1 MKLSVND
8 LNVFVNTPKDIAKL
22 CEDLSRLG
30 LEVESCIPCIA
41 PKNVVVG
48 KVLEKAPHKN
58 AEKLSVCQ
66 VGVGKVLEKA
76 PHKNAEKLSV
86 CQVGVG
92 KEVLQ
97 IVCGAKNVAPNQFV
111 PVALNGALIGSTTI
125 AKTELRGVES
135 CGMICSSAELGFP
148 KINDG
153 ILELDESVGELVLGK
168 ELNEY
173 ASFNTHV
180 LEISLT
186 PNRGDCLS
194 VLGIAREISAF
205 YHTPLKPIKALNFT
219 PKSDLITLSAGENIE
234 SHLAYYLIYNHSLK
248 TPLNIKLSLA
258 HNNALSENDL
268 KNFIEFSTHFSGV
281 IMNAY
286 SLNKTPMDLSV
297 KNDENNLE
305 SVYIN
310 HQKRSTIAIKHQD
323 QKDLSEYLLL
333 EASYT
338 DPISLSLKLHALKDK
353 TLQKDNALIYRSAR
367 GSNPNLSDGLNFL
380 SAHLKAAI
388 LESKQIKHSLKDRT
402 LTFQL
407 EDITE
412 ILGLAVEKEKIQGIL
427 KNLGFKVSVKEPN
440 SNPQILEVI
449 APNFRHDIKT
459 IQDIAEEILRFV
471 GIDNLISKPLDCVS
485 SKNSNPH
492 YDTHRFFENL
502 KHKALACGFKEVIHY
517 VFYSKE
523 KQQKL
528 GFEVL
533 EDPLELQNP
542 ITTDLNTLRTSLV
555 CGLLD
560 ASLRNKNLGFKSI
573 ALYEKGSVYNSKRE
587 EIQKLGFL
595 VSGLQKKESYPDAKG
610 KAWDFYSFAECVSK
624 VIGDFSLERLTAQT
638 PINHPYQSAKIIQ
651 NHEIIGVIA
660 KIHPKV
666 IQELDLFESY
676 YAEIDAFKLKRPA
689 MLLKPFSIYPSSVRD
704 LTLIIDENTA
714 FSEIKKALKD
724 AQIPNL
730 SEILPLDIFK
740 ESHNTIALSV
750 RCVIHSLEKTL
761 NDEEVNS
768 AVQKALEILEKE
780 FNARLKG

>member
-22 CEDLSRLG
+22 CENLSRLG

-66 VGVGKVLEKA
+66 VD
-76 PHKNAEKLSV
+76 
-86 CQVGVG
+86 VG

-135 CGMICSSAELGFP
+135 CGMICSSTELGFP

-173 ASFNTHV
+173 APFNTHV

-194 VLGIAREISAF
+194 VLGVAREVSAF

-234 SHLAYYLIYNHSLK
+234 SHLAYYLVCNHSLK
-248 TPLNIKLSLA
+248 TPLNVKLSLA

-268 KNFIEFSTHFSGV
+268 KNFIEFSAHFSGV
-281 IMNAY
+281 VMNAY
-286 SLNKTPMDLSV
+286 SLNATPIDLSV

-323 QKDLSEYLLL
+323 QKDLSEHLLL

-338 DPISLSLKLHALKDK
+338 NPISLSLKLHALKDK
-353 TLQKDNALIYRSAR
+353 TLQKDNALIYRSSR

-380 SAHLKAAI
+380 SAHLKATI
-388 LESKQIKHSLKDRT
+388 LESKQTQHSLKDRAIK
-402 LTFQL
+402 FQL

-412 ILGLAVEKEKIQGIL
+412 ILGLAVEKEKIRDIL
-427 KNLGFKVSVKEPN
+427 KNLGFKISAKEPN
-440 SNPQILEVI
+440 SKPQILEVVV
-449 APNFRHDIKT
+449 PNFRHDIKT

-471 GIDNLISKPLDCVS
+471 GIDNLVSKPLHCVS

-517 VFYSKE
+517 MFYSKE

-587 EIQKLGFL
+587 ENQKLGFL

-624 VIGDFSLERLTAQT
+624 VIGDFSLEKLNAQT

-651 NHEIIGVIA
+651 NNEIIGVIA

-666 IQELDLFESY
+666 IQEWDLFESY
-676 YAEIDAFKLKRPA
+676 YAEIDASKLKRPA

-714 FSEIKKALKD
+714 FSKIKKALKD

-740 ESHNTIALSV
+740 ESDNTIALSV

-768 AVQKALEILEKE
+768 AVQKVLEILEKE

>member
-8 LNVFVNTPKDIAKL
+8 LNVFVNTPKDIVKL

-66 VGVGKVLEKA
+66 VD
-76 PHKNAEKLSV
+76 
-86 CQVGVG
+86 VG

-125 AKTELRGVES
+125 AKTDLRGVES

-153 ILELDESVGELVLGK
+153 ILKLDESVGELVLGK

-173 ASFNTHV
+173 APFNTHV

-219 PKSDLITLSAGENIE
+219 PKSSLITLSVGENIE
-234 SHLAYYLIYNHSLK
+234 SHLAYYLICNHSLK

-268 KNFIEFSTHFSGV
+268 NNFIEFSTHFSGV

-310 HQKRSTIAIKHQD
+310 RQKRSTIAIKHQD
-323 QKDLSEYLLL
+323 QKDLSEHLLL

-338 DPISLSLKLHALKDK
+338 NPISLSLKLHALKDK
-353 TLQKDNALIYRSAR
+353 TLQKDNALIYRSTR

-380 SAHLKAAI
+380 SAHLKATI
-388 LESKQIKHSLKDRT
+388 LESKQTKHSLKDHT
-402 LTFQL
+402 LQFQL

-427 KNLGFKVSVKEPN
+427 KNLGFKVSIKEPN
-440 SNPQILEVI
+440 SKPQVLEVV

-471 GIDNLISKPLDCVS
+471 GIGNLVSKPLNCVS

-533 EDPLELQNP
+533 EDSLELQNP

-595 VSGLQKKESYPDAKG
+595 ASGLQKKESYPDAKG

-624 VIGDFSLERLTAQT
+624 VIGDFSLEKLTTQT

-676 YAEIDAFKLKRPA
+676 YAEIDASKLKRPT

-714 FSEIKKALKD
+714 FSRIKKALKD

-740 ESHNTIALSV
+740 ESNNSIALSL

>member
-22 CEDLSRLG
+22 CENLSRLG
-30 LEVESCIPCIA
+30 LEVESCIPYIA

-66 VGVGKVLEKA
+66 VD
-76 PHKNAEKLSV
+76 
-86 CQVGVG
+86 VG

-97 IVCGAKNVAPNQFV
+97 IVCGAKNVAKNQFA
-111 PVALNGALIGSTTI
+111 PVALKGAIIGSTTI

-135 CGMICSSAELGFP
+135 HGMICSSIELGFP

-168 ELNEY
+168 ELHGY
-173 ASFNTHV
+173 APFNTHV

-219 PKSDLITLSAGENIE
+219 PKSDLITLSVGENIE

-258 HNNALSENDL
+258 HNNALSENNL
-268 KNFIEFSTHFSGV
+268 NNFIEFSTHFSGV
-281 IMNAY
+281 ILNAY
-286 SLNKTPMDLSV
+286 GLNKTPVDLSV

-323 QKDLSEYLLL
+323 QKDLSECLLL

-338 DPISLSLKLHALKDK
+338 DPVSLSLKLHALKDK
-353 TLQKDNALIYRSAR
+353 TLQKDNALVYRSAR

-380 SAHLKAAI
+380 SAHLKATI
-388 LESKQIKHSLKDRT
+388 LESKQTEYSLKDCT

-412 ILGLAVEKEKIQGIL
+412 ILGLAVEEEKIQGIL
-427 KNLGFKVSVKEPN
+427 KNLGFKVSAKEPN
-440 SNPQILEVI
+440 SKPQILEVI
-449 APNFRHDIKT
+449 VPNFRHDIKT

-471 GIDNLISKPLDCVS
+471 GIDNLISKPLNCVS

-517 VFYSKE
+517 MFYSKE

-542 ITTDLNTLRTSLV
+542 ITTELNTLRTSLV

-573 ALYEKGSVYNSKRE
+573 ALYEKGSVYNAKRE
-587 EIQKLGFL
+587 ENQKLGFL
-595 VSGLQKKESYPDAKG
+595 ASGLQKKESYPDAKG

-624 VIGDFSLERLTAQT
+624 VIGDFSLEKLTTQT

-651 NHEIIGVIA
+651 NNEIIGVIA

-676 YAEIDAFKLKRPA
+676 YAEIDASKLKRPA

-714 FSEIKKALKD
+714 FSRIKKALKD

-740 ESHNTIALSV
+740 ESDNTIALSV

>member
-30 LEVESCIPCIA
+30 LEVESCIPCVA
-41 PKNVVVG
+41 PKNVV
-48 KVLEKAPHKN
+48 
-58 AEKLSVCQ
+58 
-66 VGVGKVLEKA
+66 VGKVLEKA

-125 AKTELRGVES
+125 AKTDLRGVES
-135 CGMICSSAELGFP
+135 CGMICSSSELGFP

-168 ELNEY
+168 GLNEY
-173 ASFNTHV
+173 APFNTHV

-219 PKSDLITLSAGENIE
+219 PKSDLITLCAGENIE
-234 SHLAYYLIYNHSLK
+234 SHLAYYLICNHSLK
-248 TPLNIKLSLA
+248 TPLSVKLSLA

-268 KNFIEFSTHFSGV
+268 NNFIEFSAHFSGV
-281 IMNAY
+281 VMNAY
-286 SLNKTPMDLSV
+286 SLDATPIDLSV

-380 SAHLKAAI
+380 STHLKASI
-388 LESKQIKHSLKDRT
+388 LESKQTKHSLKDRT
-402 LTFQL
+402 LKFKL

-412 ILGLAVEKEKIQGIL
+412 ILGLAVEEETIQGIL
-427 KNLGFKVSVKEPN
+427 KNLGFKVSIKVSN
-440 SNPQILEVI
+440 SKPQILEVVV
-449 APNFRHDIKT
+449 PNFRHDIKT

-471 GIDNLISKPLDCVS
+471 GIDHLISKPLDSVS
-485 SKNSNPH
+485 NKKSNPH

-533 EDPLELQNP
+533 EDSLELQNP
-542 ITTDLNTLRTSLV
+542 ITTELNTLRTSLV

-595 VSGLQKKESYPDAKG
+595 ASGLQKKESYPDAKG

-624 VIGDFSLERLTAQT
+624 VIGDFSLEKLTTQT

-651 NHEIIGVIA
+651 NHKIIGVIA

-666 IQELDLFESY
+666 IRELDLFESY

-689 MLLKPFSIYPSSVRD
+689 MLLKPFSVYPSSVRD

-714 FSEIKKALKD
+714 FNKIKKALKD

-740 ESHNTIALSV
+740 ESNNTIALSV

>member
-8 LNVFVNTPKDIAKL
+8 LNVFVDTPKDIAKL

-30 LEVESCIPCIA
+30 LEVESSIPCIA
-41 PKNVVVG
+41 PKNVV
-48 KVLEKAPHKN
+48 
-58 AEKLSVCQ
+58 
-66 VGVGKVLEKA
+66 VGKVLEKA

-125 AKTELRGVES
+125 AKTDLRGVES
-135 CGMICSSAELGFP
+135 YGMICSSNELGFP

-168 ELNEY
+168 GLNEY
-173 ASFNTHV
+173 TPFNTHV

-234 SHLAYYLIYNHSLK
+234 SHLTYYLVCNHSLK
-248 TPLNIKLSLA
+248 TPLNVKLSLA

-268 KNFIEFSTHFSGV
+268 NNFLEFSAHFSGV

-286 SLNKTPMDLSV
+286 SLNITPIDLSV

-333 EASYT
+333 EASYI
-338 DPISLSLKLHALKDK
+338 DPINLSLKLHALKDK

-380 SAHLKAAI
+380 SAHLKATI
-388 LESKQIKHSLKDRT
+388 LESKQTKHALKDRT
-402 LTFQL
+402 LKFKL

-412 ILGLAVEKEKIQGIL
+412 ILGLAIEEETIQGIL
-427 KNLGFKVSVKEPN
+427 KNLGFKVSIKESN
-440 SNPQILEVI
+440 SKPQILEVV

-471 GIDNLISKPLDCVS
+471 GIDHLISKPLDSVS
-485 SKNSNPH
+485 NKKSNPH

-542 ITTDLNTLRTSLV
+542 ITTELNTLRTSLV

-595 VSGLQKKESYPDAKG
+595 ASGLQKKESYPDAKG

-624 VIGDFSLERLTAQT
+624 VIGDFSLEKLTTQT

-651 NHEIIGVIA
+651 NHKIIGVIA

-666 IQELDLFESY
+666 IRELDLFESY
-676 YAEIDAFKLKRPA
+676 YAEIDASKLKRPA

-714 FSEIKKALKD
+714 FSKIKKALKD

-730 SEILPLDIFK
+730 SGILPLDIFK
-740 ESHNTIALSV
+740 ESDNTIALSV

-768 AVQKALEILEKE
+768 AVQKVLEILEKE

>member
-8 LNVFVNTPKDIAKL
+8 LSVFVDVPKDIAKL

-30 LEVESCIPCIA
+30 LEVESCIPCVA

-58 AEKLSVCQ
+58 AEKLI
-66 VGVGKVLEKA
+66 
-76 PHKNAEKLSV
+76 V

-135 CGMICSSAELGFP
+135 CGMICSSNELGFP

-168 ELNEY
+168 GLNEY
-173 ASFNTHV
+173 APFNTHV

-219 PKSDLITLSAGENIE
+219 PKSDLITLHVGENIE
-234 SHLAYYLIYNHSLK
+234 SHLAYYLVCNHSLK
-248 TPLNIKLSLA
+248 TPLNVKLSLA

-268 KNFIEFSTHFSGV
+268 NNFIEFSAHFSGV
-281 IMNAY
+281 VMNAY
-286 SLNKTPMDLSV
+286 SLNATPIDLSV

-323 QKDLSEYLLL
+323 PKDLSEYLLL

-353 TLQKDNALIYRSAR
+353 TLQKDNALIYRSTR

-380 SAHLKAAI
+380 STHLKATI
-388 LESKQIKHSLKDRT
+388 LESKQTKHALKDRT
-402 LTFQL
+402 LEFKL

-412 ILGLAVEKEKIQGIL
+412 ILGLVIEEETIQGIL
-427 KNLGFKVSVKEPN
+427 KNLGFKVSIKVSN
-440 SNPQILEVI
+440 SKPQILEVVV
-449 APNFRHDIKT
+449 PNFRHDIKT
-459 IQDIAEEILRFV
+459 IQDIAEEILRFI
-471 GIDNLISKPLDCVS
+471 GIDHLISKPLNSVS
-485 SKNSNPH
+485 NKKSNPH

-528 GFEVL
+528 GFEAL

-542 ITTDLNTLRTSLV
+542 ITTELNTLRTSLV

-595 VSGLQKKESYPDAKG
+595 ASGLQKKESYPDAKG

-624 VIGDFSLERLTAQT
+624 VIGDFSLEKLTTQT

-676 YAEIDAFKLKRPA
+676 YAEIDASKLKRPA

-714 FSEIKKALKD
+714 FSRIKKALKD

-740 ESHNTIALSV
+740 ESDNTIALSV

>member
-1 MKLSVND
+1 MKLSIND

-30 LEVESCIPCIA
+30 LEVESCVSCIA

-66 VGVGKVLEKA
+66 VDI
-76 PHKNAEKLSV
+76 
-86 CQVGVG
+86 G
-92 KEVLQ
+92 KEVLP
-97 IVCGAKNVAPNQFV
+97 IVCGAKNVVPNQFV

-135 CGMICSSAELGFP
+135 HGMICSSIELGFP

-173 ASFNTHV
+173 TPFNTHV

-219 PKSDLITLSAGENIE
+219 PKSDLITLSVGENIE
-234 SHLAYYLIYNHSLK
+234 SHLAYYLVCNHSLK

-268 KNFIEFSTHFSGV
+268 NNFIEFSTHFSGV

-286 SLNKTPMDLSV
+286 NLNTTPMDLSV

-310 HQKRSTIAIKHQD
+310 HQKRSTIAIKHQV

-333 EASYT
+333 EASYI
-338 DPISLSLKLHALKDK
+338 DPISLSLKLHALKNK

-380 SAHLKAAI
+380 SAHLKATI
-388 LESKQIKHSLKDRT
+388 LESKQIEHSLKDYA

-412 ILGLAVEKEKIQGIL
+412 ILGLAVEAEKIQGIL
-427 KNLGFKVSVKEPN
+427 KSLGFKVSIKVSN
-440 SNPQILEVI
+440 SKPQILEVI

-471 GIDNLISKPLDCVS
+471 GIDNLASKPLHCVS

-542 ITTDLNTLRTSLV
+542 ITTELNTLRTSLV

-624 VIGDFSLERLTAQT
+624 VIGDFSLEKLTTKT

-651 NHEIIGVIA
+651 NHKIIGVIA

-676 YAEIDAFKLKRPA
+676 YAEIDASKLKRPA

-714 FSEIKKALKD
+714 FSNIKKALKD

-740 ESHNTIALSV
+740 ESNNSIALSL

>member
-1 MKLSVND
+1 MKLSIND

-48 KVLEKAPHKN
+48 KVLEKALHKN

-66 VGVGKVLEKA
+66 VD
-76 PHKNAEKLSV
+76 
-86 CQVGVG
+86 VG

-135 CGMICSSAELGFP
+135 HGMICSSTELGFP

-173 ASFNTHV
+173 APFNTHV

-219 PKSDLITLSAGENIE
+219 PKSDSIVLHADENIE
-234 SHLAYYLIYNHSLK
+234 SHLAYYLVCNHSLK
-248 TPLNIKLSLA
+248 TPLKVKLSLA

-268 KNFIEFSTHFSGV
+268 NNFIEFSMHFSGV

-286 SLNKTPMDLSV
+286 SLNITPIDLSV

-323 QKDLSEYLLL
+323 QKDLSGHLLL

-353 TLQKDNALIYRSAR
+353 TLQKDNALIYRSTR

-380 SAHLKAAI
+380 STHLKAAV
-388 LESKQIKHSLKDRT
+388 LESKQTEHSLKDRT

-412 ILGLAVEKEKIQGIL
+412 ILGLAVEAEKIQGIL

-440 SNPQILEVI
+440 SKPQILEVI
-449 APNFRHDIKT
+449 VPNFRHDIQT

-471 GIDNLISKPLDCVS
+471 GIDHLISKPLDSVS
-485 SKNSNPH
+485 NKNSNPH

-542 ITTDLNTLRTSLV
+542 ITTELNTLRTSLV

-595 VSGLQKKESYPDAKG
+595 ASGLQKKESYPDSKG

-624 VIGDFSLERLTAQT
+624 VIGDFSLEKLTAQP

-651 NHEIIGVIA
+651 NNEIIGVIA

-714 FSEIKKALKD
+714 FSRIKKALED

-740 ESHNTIALSV
+740 ESHNSIALSV

-761 NDEEVNS
+761 NDEEVNA

>member
-8 LNVFVNTPKDIAKL
+8 LNVFVNTPKNIAKL

-41 PKNVVVG
+41 PNNVVVG

-66 VGVGKVLEKA
+66 VD
-76 PHKNAEKLSV
+76 
-86 CQVGVG
+86 VG

-97 IVCGAKNVAPNQFV
+97 IVCGAKNVAKNQFA
-111 PVALNGALIGSTTI
+111 PVALKGAIIGSTTI

-135 CGMICSSAELGFP
+135 HGMICSSIELGFP

-173 ASFNTHV
+173 APFNTHV

-234 SHLAYYLIYNHSLK
+234 SHLAYYLVCNYSLK

-268 KNFIEFSTHFSGV
+268 NNFIEFSAHFSGV
-281 IMNAY
+281 ILNAY

-310 HQKRSTIAIKHQD
+310 HQKRSTIAIKHQV
-323 QKDLSEYLLL
+323 QKDLGECLLL
-333 EASYT
+333 EASYI

-380 SAHLKAAI
+380 SAHLKATI
-388 LESKQIKHSLKDRT
+388 LESKQTEHSLKDYA

-440 SNPQILEVI
+440 SKPPILEVI

-542 ITTDLNTLRTSLV
+542 ITTELNTLRTSLV

-610 KAWDFYSFAECVSK
+610 KAWDFYSFAECVSRI
-624 VIGDFSLERLTAQT
+624 IGDFSLEKLTTQT

-676 YAEIDAFKLKRPA
+676 YAEIDASKLKRPA

-714 FSEIKKALKD
+714 FSRIKKALKD

-740 ESHNTIALSV
+740 ESDNTIALSV

>member
-30 LEVESCIPCIA
+30 LEVESCVSCVA

-66 VGVGKVLEKA
+66 VDVGK
-76 PHKNAEKLSV
+76 
-86 CQVGVG
+86 G
-92 KEVLQ
+92 VLQ
-97 IVCGAKNVAPNQFV
+97 IVCGAKNVAPNQFA

-135 CGMICSSAELGFP
+135 CGMICSSSELGFP

-173 ASFNTHV
+173 APFNTHV

-194 VLGIAREISAF
+194 VLGVAREISAF
-205 YHTPLKPIKALNFT
+205 YNTPLKPIKALNFT
-219 PKSDLITLSAGENIE
+219 PKSDLITLSVGENIE
-234 SHLAYYLIYNHSLK
+234 SHLAYYLVCNHSLK
-248 TPLNIKLSLA
+248 TPLNVKLSLA

-268 KNFIEFSTHFSGV
+268 KNFIEFSAHFSGV
-281 IMNAY
+281 ILNAY
-286 SLNKTPMDLSV
+286 SLNIIPMDLSV

-323 QKDLSEYLLL
+323 QKDLSEHLLL
-333 EASYT
+333 EASYI

-380 SAHLKAAI
+380 SAHLKATI
-388 LESKQIKHSLKDRT
+388 LESKQTKHSLKDRT
-402 LTFQL
+402 LKLQL

-427 KNLGFKVSVKEPN
+427 KSLGFKVSVKEPN
-440 SNPQILEVI
+440 SKPQILEIV

-471 GIDNLISKPLDCVS
+471 GIDNLVSKPLNCVS

-624 VIGDFSLERLTAQT
+624 VIGDFSLEKLTIQT

-676 YAEIDAFKLKRPA
+676 YAEIDASKLKRPA

-714 FSEIKKALKD
+714 FSKIKKALKD

-740 ESHNTIALSV
+740 ESDNTIALSV

>member
-8 LNVFVNTPKDIAKL
+8 LSVFVNTPKDIAKL

-30 LEVESCIPCIA
+30 LEVESCIPCVA

-66 VGVGKVLEKA
+66 VD
-76 PHKNAEKLSV
+76 
-86 CQVGVG
+86 VG
-92 KEVLQ
+92 KEVLP

-135 CGMICSSAELGFP
+135 CGMICSSSELGFP

-173 ASFNTHV
+173 APFNTHV

-234 SHLAYYLIYNHSLK
+234 SHLAYYLVCNHSLK

-268 KNFIEFSTHFSGV
+268 NNFIEFSAHFSGV

-286 SLNKTPMDLSV
+286 SLNTTPMDLSV

-310 HQKRSTIAIKHQD
+310 HQKRSTIAIKHQV
-323 QKDLSEYLLL
+323 QKDLSECLLL

-380 SAHLKAAI
+380 SAHLKATI
-388 LESKQIKHSLKDRT
+388 LESKQTKRSLKDRA
-402 LTFQL
+402 LKFKL

-427 KNLGFKVSVKEPN
+427 KNLGFKVSTKEPN
-440 SNPQILEVI
+440 SKPQILEVI

-471 GIDNLISKPLDCVS
+471 GIDNLISKSLHCVS

-542 ITTDLNTLRTSLV
+542 ITTELNTLRTSLV

-595 VSGLQKKESYPDAKG
+595 ASGLQKKESYPDAKG

-624 VIGDFSLERLTAQT
+624 VIGDFSLEKLTTQT

-676 YAEIDAFKLKRPA
+676 YAEIDASKLKRPA

-714 FSEIKKALKD
+714 FSRIKKALKD

-740 ESHNTIALSV
+740 ESNNSIALSV

>member
-66 VGVGKVLEKA
+66 VD
-76 PHKNAEKLSV
+76 
-86 CQVGVG
+86 VG
-92 KEVLQ
+92 KEVLP
-97 IVCGAKNVAPNQFV
+97 IVCGAKNVAPNQFA
-111 PVALNGALIGSTTI
+111 PVALKGAIIGSTPI

-135 CGMICSSAELGFP
+135 HGMICSSIELGFP

-168 ELNEY
+168 ELHEY
-173 ASFNTHV
+173 APFNTHV

-219 PKSDLITLSAGENIE
+219 PKSDSIALHAGENIE
-234 SHLAYYLIYNHSLK
+234 SHLAYYLICNHSLK
-248 TPLNIKLSLA
+248 TSLNVKLSLA
-258 HNNALSENDL
+258 HNNALSENEL

-323 QKDLSEYLLL
+323 QKDLSECLLL

-338 DPISLSLKLHALKDK
+338 DPVSLSLKLHALKDK

-380 SAHLKAAI
+380 SAHLKATI
-388 LESKQIKHSLKDRT
+388 LESKQTKHSLKDRT
-402 LTFQL
+402 LKFQL

-412 ILGLAVEKEKIQGIL
+412 ILGLVIEAEKIQSIL

-440 SNPQILEVI
+440 SKPQILEIIV
-449 APNFRHDIKT
+449 PNFRHDIKT

-471 GIDNLISKPLDCVS
+471 GIDNLVSKPLNCVS

-492 YDTHRFFENL
+492 YETHRFFENL

-542 ITTDLNTLRTSLV
+542 ITTELNTLRTSLV

-573 ALYEKGSVYNSKRE
+573 ALYEKGSVYNAKRE

-595 VSGLQKKESYPDAKG
+595 VSDLQKKESYPHAKG

-624 VIGDFSLERLTAQT
+624 VIGDFSLEKLTTQT

-651 NHEIIGVIA
+651 NNEIIGVIA

-666 IQELDLFESY
+666 TQEWDLFESY
-676 YAEIDAFKLKRPA
+676 YAEIDASKLKRPA

-704 LTLIIDENTA
+704 LTLIVDENTA
-714 FSEIKKALKD
+714 FSKIKKALKD

-740 ESHNTIALSV
+740 ESHNSIALSV

-768 AVQKALEILEKE
+768 VVQKALEILEKE

>member
-8 LNVFVNTPKDIAKL
+8 LNVFVDVPKDIAKL

-30 LEVESCIPCIA
+30 LEVESCIPCVA

-66 VGVGKVLEKA
+66 VD
-76 PHKNAEKLSV
+76 
-86 CQVGVG
+86 VG

-135 CGMICSSAELGFP
+135 CGMICSSSELGFP

-153 ILELDESVGELVLGK
+153 ILELDESIGELILGK

-173 ASFNTHV
+173 APFNTHV

-205 YHTPLKPIKALNFT
+205 YHVPLKPIKALNFT
-219 PKSDLITLSAGENIE
+219 PKSDLITLSADKNIE
-234 SHLAYYLIYNHSLK
+234 SHLAYYLVCNHSLK
-248 TPLNIKLSLA
+248 TPLNVKLSLA

-268 KNFIEFSTHFSGV
+268 NNFIEFSMHFSGV

-286 SLNKTPMDLSV
+286 SLNITPIDLSV
-297 KNDENNLE
+297 KDDENNLE

-323 QKDLSEYLLL
+323 QKDLSGHLLL

-338 DPISLSLKLHALKDK
+338 DPISLSLKLHTLKDK

-367 GSNPNLSDGLNFL
+367 GSNPNLLDGLNFL

-388 LESKQIKHSLKDRT
+388 LESKQTQHSLKDRT
-402 LTFQL
+402 LKFQL

-412 ILGLAVEKEKIQGIL
+412 ILGLAVEAEKIQGIL

-440 SNPQILEVI
+440 SKPQILEVVV
-449 APNFRHDIKT
+449 PNFRHDIQT

-471 GIDNLISKPLDCVS
+471 GIDNLVSKTLNCISNK
-485 SKNSNPH
+485 KSNPH

-542 ITTDLNTLRTSLV
+542 ITTELNTLRMSLV

-595 VSGLQKKESYPDAKG
+595 ASGLQKKESYPEAKG

-624 VIGDFSLERLTAQT
+624 VIGDFSLEKLTAQT

-689 MLLKPFSIYPSSVRD
+689 MLLKPFSIYPSSIRD

-714 FSEIKKALKD
+714 FNRIKKALED

-730 SEILPLDIFK
+730 SEVLPLDIFK
-740 ESHNTIALSV
+740 ESHNSIALSV

-761 NDEEVNS
+761 NDEEVNA

>member
-8 LNVFVNTPKDIAKL
+8 LNVFVDTPKDIAKL

-66 VGVGKVLEKA
+66 VD
-76 PHKNAEKLSV
+76 
-86 CQVGVG
+86 VG

-135 CGMICSSAELGFP
+135 CGMICSSNELGFP

-173 ASFNTHV
+173 APFNTHV

-194 VLGIAREISAF
+194 VLGIAREIGAF

-219 PKSDLITLSAGENIE
+219 PKSDLITLCADENMQ
-234 SHLAYYLIYNHSLK
+234 SHLAYYLICNHSLK
-248 TPLNIKLSLA
+248 TPLNVKLSLA

-268 KNFIEFSTHFSGV
+268 NNFIEFSAHFSGV
-281 IMNAY
+281 VMNAY
-286 SLNKTPMDLSV
+286 SLDATPIDLSV

-323 QKDLSEYLLL
+323 PKDLSEYLLL
-333 EASYT
+333 EASYI
-338 DPISLSLKLHALKDK
+338 DPVSLSLKLHALKDK

-367 GSNPNLSDGLNFL
+367 GSNPNLLDGLNFL
-380 SAHLKAAI
+380 SAHLKAAV
-388 LESKQIKHSLKDRT
+388 LESKQTEHSLKDRT
-402 LTFQL
+402 LKFQL

-427 KNLGFKVSVKEPN
+427 KNLGFKVSIKVSN
-440 SNPQILEVI
+440 SKPQILEIIV
-449 APNFRHDIKT
+449 PNFRHDIKT

-471 GIDNLISKPLDCVS
+471 GIDNLISKPLHCVS

-542 ITTDLNTLRTSLV
+542 ITTELNTLRTSLV

-595 VSGLQKKESYPDAKG
+595 ASGLQKKESYPDAKG
-610 KAWDFYSFAECVSK
+610 KAWDFYSFVECVSK
-624 VIGDFSLERLTAQT
+624 VIGDFSLEKLTTQA

-666 IQELDLFESY
+666 IRELDLFESY
-676 YAEIDAFKLKRPA
+676 YAEIDASKLKRPT

-714 FSEIKKALKD
+714 FSRIKKALRD

-740 ESHNTIALSV
+740 ESNNSIALSV

>member
-8 LNVFVNTPKDIAKL
+8 LNVFVDTPKDIAKL

-30 LEVESCIPCIA
+30 LEVESSIPCVA
-41 PKNVVVG
+41 PKNVV
-48 KVLEKAPHKN
+48 
-58 AEKLSVCQ
+58 
-66 VGVGKVLEKA
+66 VGKVLEKA

-97 IVCGAKNVAPNQFV
+97 IVCGAKNVVPNQFV

-135 CGMICSSAELGFP
+135 CGMICSSGELGFP

-168 ELNEY
+168 GLNEY
-173 ASFNTHV
+173 APFNTHV

-219 PKSDLITLSAGENIE
+219 PKSDLITLCTGENIE
-234 SHLAYYLIYNHSLK
+234 SHLAYYLVCNHSLK
-248 TPLNIKLSLA
+248 TPLSVKLSLA

-268 KNFIEFSTHFSGV
+268 SNFIEFSAHFSGV
-281 IMNAY
+281 VMNAY
-286 SLNKTPMDLSV
+286 SLDATPIDLSV

-333 EASYT
+333 EASYI

-353 TLQKDNALIYRSAR
+353 TLQKDNALIYRSTR

-380 SAHLKAAI
+380 STHLKAAI
-388 LESKQIKHSLKDRT
+388 LESKQTKHALKDRT
-402 LTFQL
+402 LEFKL

-412 ILGLAVEKEKIQGIL
+412 ILGIAVEEETIQGIL
-427 KNLGFKVSVKEPN
+427 KNLGFKISAKVSN
-440 SNPQILEVI
+440 SKPQILEVI
-449 APNFRHDIKT
+449 VPNFRHDIKT

-471 GIDNLISKPLDCVS
+471 GIDHLISKPLDS
-485 SKNSNPH
+485 ISNKKSNPH

-542 ITTDLNTLRTSLV
+542 ITTELNTLRTSLV

-595 VSGLQKKESYPDAKG
+595 ASGLQKKESYPDAKG

-624 VIGDFSLERLTAQT
+624 VIGDFSLEKLTTQA

-714 FSEIKKALKD
+714 FSKIKKALKD

-740 ESHNTIALSV
+740 ESDNTIALSV

-768 AVQKALEILEKE
+768 AVQKVLEILEKE

>member
-8 LNVFVNTPKDIAKL
+8 LSVFVDVPKDIAKL
-22 CEDLSRLG
+22 CEDLSCLG
-30 LEVESCIPCIA
+30 LEVESCIPCAA
-41 PKNVVVG
+41 PKNVV
-48 KVLEKAPHKN
+48 
-58 AEKLSVCQ
+58 
-66 VGVGKVLEKA
+66 VGKVLEKA

-135 CGMICSSAELGFP
+135 CGMICSSSELGFP

-173 ASFNTHV
+173 APFNTHV

-219 PKSDLITLSAGENIE
+219 PTSDSIVLHADENIE
-234 SHLAYYLIYNHSLK
+234 SHLAYYLVCNHSLK
-248 TPLNIKLSLA
+248 TPLKVKLSLA

-268 KNFIEFSTHFSGV
+268 NNFIEFSMHFSGV

-286 SLNKTPMDLSV
+286 SLNITPIDLSV

-323 QKDLSEYLLL
+323 QKDLSGHLLL

-367 GSNPNLSDGLNFL
+367 GSNPNLLDGLNFL
-380 SAHLKAAI
+380 SAHLKAAV
-388 LESKQIKHSLKDRT
+388 LESKQTQHSLKDRT
-402 LTFQL
+402 LKFKL

-412 ILGLAVEKEKIQGIL
+412 ILGLVVEKEKIQGIL
-427 KNLGFKVSVKEPN
+427 KNLGFKVSIKVSN
-440 SNPQILEVI
+440 SKPQILEIVV
-449 APNFRHDIKT
+449 PNFRHDIKT

-471 GIDNLISKPLDCVS
+471 GIDHLISKPLDSVS
-485 SKNSNPH
+485 NKKSNPH

-542 ITTDLNTLRTSLV
+542 ITTELNTLRTSLV

-573 ALYEKGSVYNSKRE
+573 ALYEKGSVYNAERE
-587 EIQKLGFL
+587 EIQKLSFL
-595 VSGLQKKESYPDAKG
+595 ASGLQKKESYPDAKG

-624 VIGDFSLERLTAQT
+624 VIGDFSLEKLTAQT
-638 PINHPYQSAKIIQ
+638 PINHPYQNAKIIQ
-651 NHEIIGVIA
+651 NHKIIGVIA

-676 YAEIDAFKLKRPA
+676 YAEIDASKLKRPA

-714 FSEIKKALKD
+714 FSKIKKALKD

-740 ESHNTIALSV
+740 ESDNTIALSV

>member
-8 LNVFVNTPKDIAKL
+8 LSTFVDVPKDIAKL

-66 VGVGKVLEKA
+66 VD
-76 PHKNAEKLSV
+76 
-86 CQVGVG
+86 VG

-111 PVALNGALIGSTTI
+111 PVALNGVLIGSTTI

-135 CGMICSSAELGFP
+135 CGMICSSIELGFP

-173 ASFNTHV
+173 APFNTHV

-234 SHLAYYLIYNHSLK
+234 SHLAYYLVCNHSLK
-248 TPLNIKLSLA
+248 TSLNVKLSLA

-268 KNFIEFSTHFSGV
+268 NNFIEFSVHFSGV

-286 SLNKTPMDLSV
+286 SLNIIPMDLSV

-310 HQKRSTIAIKHQD
+310 HQKRSTIAIKHQV
-323 QKDLSEYLLL
+323 QKDLSECLLL
-333 EASYT
+333 EASYI

-380 SAHLKAAI
+380 SAHLKATI
-388 LESKQIKHSLKDRT
+388 LESKQTEHSLKDRT

-412 ILGLAVEKEKIQGIL
+412 ILGLAVEKEKIQSIL

-440 SNPQILEVI
+440 SKPPILEII

-459 IQDIAEEILRFV
+459 IQDIAEEILCFV
-471 GIDNLISKPLDCVS
+471 GIDNLVSKPLHCVS

-542 ITTDLNTLRTSLV
+542 ITTELNTLRTSLV

-573 ALYEKGSVYNSKRE
+573 ALYEKGSVYNAKRE
-587 EIQKLGFL
+587 EVQKLGFL

-624 VIGDFSLERLTAQT
+624 VIGDFSLEKLTTQT

-651 NHEIIGVIA
+651 NHEVIGVIA

-676 YAEIDAFKLKRPA
+676 YAEIDASKLKRPA

-714 FSEIKKALKD
+714 FSKIKKALKD

-740 ESHNTIALSV
+740 ESDNTIALSV

-768 AVQKALEILEKE
+768 AVQKSLEILEKE

>member
-8 LNVFVNTPKDIAKL
+8 LNVFVDTPKDIAKL

-30 LEVESCIPCIA
+30 LEVESSIPCVA
-41 PKNVVVG
+41 PKNVV
-48 KVLEKAPHKN
+48 
-58 AEKLSVCQ
+58 
-66 VGVGKVLEKA
+66 VGKVLEKA

-111 PVALNGALIGSTTI
+111 PVALNGALIGPTTI
-125 AKTELRGVES
+125 AKTDLRGVES
-135 CGMICSSAELGFP
+135 CGMICSSNELGFP

-168 ELNEY
+168 GLNEY
-173 ASFNTHV
+173 APFNTHV

-205 YHTPLKPIKALNFT
+205 YHTPLKPIKSLNFT
-219 PKSDLITLSAGENIE
+219 PKSDLITLCAGENIE
-234 SHLAYYLIYNHSLK
+234 SHLAYYLVCNHSLK
-248 TPLNIKLSLA
+248 TPLNVKLSLA

-268 KNFIEFSTHFSGV
+268 NNFIEFSAHFSGV
-281 IMNAY
+281 VMNAY
-286 SLNKTPMDLSV
+286 SLNATPIDLSV

-388 LESKQIKHSLKDRT
+388 LESKQTKHSLKDRT
-402 LTFQL
+402 LKFKL

-412 ILGLAVEKEKIQGIL
+412 ILGLAIEEETIQGIL
-427 KNLGFKVSVKEPN
+427 KNLGFKVSAKVSN
-440 SNPQILEVI
+440 SKPQILEVVV
-449 APNFRHDIKT
+449 PNFRHDIKT

-471 GIDNLISKPLDCVS
+471 GIDHLISKPLDSVS
-485 SKNSNPH
+485 NKKSNPH

-542 ITTDLNTLRTSLV
+542 ITTELNTLRTSLV

-595 VSGLQKKESYPDAKG
+595 ASGLQKKESYPDAKG

-624 VIGDFSLERLTAQT
+624 VIGDFSLEKLTTQT

-651 NHEIIGVIA
+651 NHKIIGVIA

-714 FSEIKKALKD
+714 FSRIKKALKD

-740 ESHNTIALSV
+740 ESDNTIALSV

-768 AVQKALEILEKE
+768 AVQKTLEILEKE

>member
-30 LEVESCIPCIA
+30 LEVESCIPCVA

-66 VGVGKVLEKA
+66 VDVGK
-76 PHKNAEKLSV
+76 
-86 CQVGVG
+86 G
-92 KEVLQ
+92 VLQ
-97 IVCGAKNVAPNQFV
+97 IVCGAKNVVPNQFV

-135 CGMICSSAELGFP
+135 HGMICSSIELGFP

-168 ELNEY
+168 ELHEY
-173 ASFNTHV
+173 APFNTHV

-219 PKSDLITLSAGENIE
+219 PRSDSIALHVGENIE
-234 SHLAYYLIYNHSLK
+234 SHLAYYLICNHSLK

-268 KNFIEFSTHFSGV
+268 NNFIEFSTHFSGV
-281 IMNAY
+281 ILNAY

-323 QKDLSEYLLL
+323 QKDLSECLLL
-333 EASYT
+333 EASYI

-353 TLQKDNALIYRSAR
+353 TLQKDNTLIYRSAR

-380 SAHLKAAI
+380 SAQLKATI
-388 LESKQIKHSLKDRT
+388 LESKQTKHSLKDRT
-402 LTFQL
+402 LKFQL

-412 ILGLAVEKEKIQGIL
+412 ILGLVIEAEKIQGIL
-427 KNLGFKVSVKEPN
+427 KNLGFKVSAKEPN
-440 SNPQILEVI
+440 SKPQILEVI
-449 APNFRHDIKT
+449 VPNFRHDIKT

-471 GIDNLISKPLDCVS
+471 GIDNLISKPLDSVS

-542 ITTDLNTLRTSLV
+542 ITTELNTLRTSLV

-624 VIGDFSLERLTAQT
+624 VIGDFSLEKLTAQT

-651 NHEIIGVIA
+651 NNEIIGVIA

-676 YAEIDAFKLKRPA
+676 YAEIDASKLKRPA

-714 FSEIKKALKD
+714 FSKIKKALKD

-740 ESHNTIALSV
+740 ESDNTIALSV

-768 AVQKALEILEKE
+768 VVQKALEILEKE

>member
-8 LNVFVNTPKDIAKL
+8 LSVFVDTPKDIAKL

-30 LEVESCIPCIA
+30 LEVESSIPCVA
-41 PKNVVVG
+41 PKNVV
-48 KVLEKAPHKN
+48 
-58 AEKLSVCQ
+58 
-66 VGVGKVLEKA
+66 VGKVLEKA

-125 AKTELRGVES
+125 AKTDLRGVES
-135 CGMICSSAELGFP
+135 CGMICSSSELGFP

-168 ELNEY
+168 GLNEY
-173 ASFNTHV
+173 APFNTHV

-205 YHTPLKPIKALNFT
+205 YHTPLKPIKTLNFT
-219 PKSDLITLSAGENIE
+219 PKSDLITLHVDENIE
-234 SHLAYYLIYNHSLK
+234 SHLAYYLICNHSLK

-268 KNFIEFSTHFSGV
+268 NNFIEFSAHFSGV
-281 IMNAY
+281 VMNAY
-286 SLNKTPMDLSV
+286 SLDATPIDLSV

-323 QKDLSEYLLL
+323 QKDLSECLLL
-333 EASYT
+333 EASYI

-353 TLQKDNALIYRSAR
+353 TLQKDNALIYRSTR

-380 SAHLKAAI
+380 SAHLKASI
-388 LESKQIKHSLKDRT
+388 LESKQTKHALKDRT
-402 LTFQL
+402 LKFKL

-412 ILGLAVEKEKIQGIL
+412 ILGLAIEEETIQGIL
-427 KNLGFKVSVKEPN
+427 KNLGFKVSAKVSN
-440 SNPQILEVI
+440 SKPQILEVV

-471 GIDNLISKPLDCVS
+471 GIDHLISKPLDSVS
-485 SKNSNPH
+485 NKKSNPH

-542 ITTDLNTLRTSLV
+542 ITTELNTLRTSLV

-595 VSGLQKKESYPDAKG
+595 ASGLQKKESYPDAKG

-624 VIGDFSLERLTAQT
+624 VIGDFSLEKLTTQT

-651 NHEIIGVIA
+651 NHKIIGVIA

-714 FSEIKKALKD
+714 FSKIKKALKD

-740 ESHNTIALSV
+740 ENDNTIALSV

>member
-8 LNVFVNTPKDIAKL
+8 LNVFVDTPKDIAKL
-22 CEDLSRLG
+22 CEDLSCLG
-30 LEVESCIPCIA
+30 LEVESCIPCVA

-66 VGVGKVLEKA
+66 VD
-76 PHKNAEKLSV
+76 
-86 CQVGVG
+86 VG

-111 PVALNGALIGSTTI
+111 PVALNGVLIGSTTI

-135 CGMICSSAELGFP
+135 CGMICSSSELGFP

-173 ASFNTHV
+173 APFNTHV

-194 VLGIAREISAF
+194 VLGVAREISAF

-219 PKSDLITLSAGENIE
+219 PKSDLITLSADKNIE
-234 SHLAYYLIYNHSLK
+234 SHLAYYLICNHSLK

-258 HNNALSENDL
+258 HNNALSENNL
-268 KNFIEFSTHFSGV
+268 NNFIEFSAHFSGV
-281 IMNAY
+281 ILNAY

-323 QKDLSEYLLL
+323 QKDLSECLLL

-380 SAHLKAAI
+380 STHLKATI
-388 LESKQIKHSLKDRT
+388 LESKQTEHSLKDRA
-402 LTFQL
+402 LKFQL

-427 KNLGFKVSVKEPN
+427 KNLGFKVSIKVSN

-471 GIDNLISKPLDCVS
+471 GIDNLVSKPLNSVS

-492 YDTHRFFENL
+492 YETHRFFENL

-542 ITTDLNTLRTSLV
+542 ITTELNTLRTSLV

-573 ALYEKGSVYNSKRE
+573 ALYEKGSVYNSKRK

-595 VSGLQKKESYPDAKG
+595 ASGLQKKESYPDAKG

-624 VIGDFSLERLTAQT
+624 VIGDFSLEKLTTQT

-651 NHEIIGVIA
+651 NNEIIGVIA

-714 FSEIKKALKD
+714 FSRIKKALKD

-740 ESHNTIALSV
+740 ESNNSIALSV

-768 AVQKALEILEKE
+768 AVQKVLEILEKE

>member
-8 LNVFVNTPKDIAKL
+8 LNVFVNTPKDVAKL
-22 CEDLSRLG
+22 CENLSRLG
-30 LEVESCIPCIA
+30 LEVESCISCVA

-66 VGVGKVLEKA
+66 VD
-76 PHKNAEKLSV
+76 
-86 CQVGVG
+86 VG

-135 CGMICSSAELGFP
+135 CGMICSSSELGFP

-173 ASFNTHV
+173 APFNTHV

-194 VLGIAREISAF
+194 VLGVAREISAF

-219 PKSDLITLSAGENIE
+219 PKSDLITLSVGENIE
-234 SHLAYYLIYNHSLK
+234 SHLAYYLICNHSLK

-286 SLNKTPMDLSV
+286 SLNTTPMDLSV

-310 HQKRSTIAIKHQD
+310 HQKRSTIAIKHQV
-323 QKDLSEYLLL
+323 QKDLSEFLLL
-333 EASYT
+333 EASYI

-380 SAHLKAAI
+380 SAHLKATI
-388 LESKQIKHSLKDRT
+388 LESKQTQHSLKDYA
-402 LTFQL
+402 LKFQL

-412 ILGLAVEKEKIQGIL
+412 ILGLAVEKEKIQSIL
-427 KNLGFKVSVKEPN
+427 KSLGFKVSVKEPN
-440 SNPQILEVI
+440 SKHQILEVV

-471 GIDNLISKPLDCVS
+471 GIDNLISKPLHCVS

-573 ALYEKGSVYNSKRE
+573 ALYEKGSVYNAKRE

-624 VIGDFSLERLTAQT
+624 VIGDFSLEKLTAQT

-660 KIHPKV
+660 KIHPKI

-676 YAEIDAFKLKRPA
+676 YAEIDASKLKRPA

-714 FSEIKKALKD
+714 FSKIKKALKD

-740 ESHNTIALSV
+740 ESDNAIALSV

>member
-22 CEDLSRLG
+22 CENLSCLG
-30 LEVESCIPCIA
+30 LEVESCIPYIA

-48 KVLEKAPHKN
+48 KILEKAPHKN

-66 VGVGKVLEKA
+66 VD
-76 PHKNAEKLSV
+76 
-86 CQVGVG
+86 VG
-92 KEVLQ
+92 KEVLP
-97 IVCGAKNVAPNQFV
+97 IVCGAKNVASNQFV
-111 PVALNGALIGSTTI
+111 PVALNGVLIGSTTI

-135 CGMICSSAELGFP
+135 CGMICSSIELGFP

-173 ASFNTHV
+173 APFNTHV

-194 VLGIAREISAF
+194 VLGIAREVSAF

-219 PKSDLITLSAGENIE
+219 PKSDLITLSADKNIE
-234 SHLAYYLIYNHSLK
+234 SHLAYYLVCNHSLK
-248 TPLNIKLSLA
+248 TPLKVKLSLA

-268 KNFIEFSTHFSGV
+268 NNFIEFSAHFSGV

-286 SLNKTPMDLSV
+286 SLNATPMDLSV

-338 DPISLSLKLHALKDK
+338 NPISLSLKLHALKDK

-380 SAHLKAAI
+380 STHLKATI
-388 LESKQIKHSLKDRT
+388 LESKQTEHSLKDRA
-402 LTFQL
+402 LKFQL

-412 ILGLAVEKEKIQGIL
+412 ILGLVIEAEKIQGIL

-440 SNPQILEVI
+440 SKPQILEVI
-449 APNFRHDIKT
+449 VPNFRHDIKT

-471 GIDNLISKPLDCVS
+471 GIDNLISKPLHCVS

-502 KHKALACGFKEVIHY
+502 KHKALACGFKEVVHY

-542 ITTDLNTLRTSLV
+542 ITTELNTLRTSLV

-587 EIQKLGFL
+587 EVQKLGFL
-595 VSGLQKKESYPDAKG
+595 ASGLQKKESYPDAKG

-624 VIGDFSLERLTAQT
+624 VIGDFSLEKLTTQT

-651 NHEIIGVIA
+651 NNEVIGVIA

-714 FSEIKKALKD
+714 FSKIKKALKD

-740 ESHNTIALSV
+740 ESDNTIALSV

-768 AVQKALEILEKE
+768 AVQKTLEILEKE

>member
-8 LNVFVNTPKDIAKL
+8 LNVFVNTPKNIAKL

-41 PKNVVVG
+41 PNNVVVG

-66 VGVGKVLEKA
+66 VD
-76 PHKNAEKLSV
+76 
-86 CQVGVG
+86 VG

-97 IVCGAKNVAPNQFV
+97 IVCGAKNVAKNQFA
-111 PVALNGALIGSTTI
+111 PVALKGAIIGSTPI

-135 CGMICSSAELGFP
+135 HGMICSSIELGFP

-173 ASFNTHV
+173 APFNTHV

-219 PKSDLITLSAGENIE
+219 PTSDLITLSVGENIE
-234 SHLAYYLIYNHSLK
+234 SHLAYYLICNHSLK

-268 KNFIEFSTHFSGV
+268 NNFIEFSAHFSGV
-281 IMNAY
+281 ILNAY

-323 QKDLSEYLLL
+323 QKDLSECLLL

-338 DPISLSLKLHALKDK
+338 DPVSLSLKLHALKDK

-380 SAHLKAAI
+380 STHLKATI
-388 LESKQIKHSLKDRT
+388 LESKQTKHSLKDHA
-402 LTFQL
+402 LKFQL

-412 ILGLAVEKEKIQGIL
+412 ILGLAVEEEKIQGIL
-427 KNLGFKVSVKEPN
+427 KSLGFKVSIKVSN
-440 SNPQILEVI
+440 SKPQVLEVI
-449 APNFRHDIKT
+449 VPNFRHDIKT

-471 GIDNLISKPLDCVS
+471 GIDNLVSKPLDCVS

-542 ITTDLNTLRTSLV
+542 ITTELNTLRTSLV

-595 VSGLQKKESYPDAKG
+595 ASGLQKKESYPNAKG

-624 VIGDFSLERLTAQT
+624 VIGDFSLEKLTTQT

-651 NHEIIGVIA
+651 NNEIIGVIA

-676 YAEIDAFKLKRPA
+676 YAEIDASKLKRPT

-714 FSEIKKALKD
+714 FSKIKKALKD

-740 ESHNTIALSV
+740 ESHNSIALSV

>member
-66 VGVGKVLEKA
+66 VD
-76 PHKNAEKLSV
+76 
-86 CQVGVG
+86 VG

-97 IVCGAKNVAPNQFV
+97 IVCGAKNVAPNQFA

-135 CGMICSSAELGFP
+135 HGMICSSAELGFP

-173 ASFNTHV
+173 APFNTHV

-194 VLGIAREISAF
+194 VLGIAREICAF

-219 PKSDLITLSAGENIE
+219 PTSDWITLSADKDIE
-234 SHLAYYLIYNHSLK
+234 SHLAYYLICNHSLK
-248 TPLNIKLSLA
+248 TPLNVKLSLA

-268 KNFIEFSTHFSGV
+268 NNFIEFSAHFSGV

-333 EASYT
+333 EASYI
-338 DPISLSLKLHALKDK
+338 DPVSLSLKLHALKDK

-380 SAHLKAAI
+380 SAHLKATI
-388 LESKQIKHSLKDRT
+388 LESKQTEHSLKDRT

-412 ILGLAVEKEKIQGIL
+412 ILGLVIEAEKIQGIL
-427 KNLGFKVSVKEPN
+427 KNLGFKVSIKVSN
-440 SNPQILEVI
+440 SNPQILEVV

-471 GIDNLISKPLDCVS
+471 GIDNLVSKPLHCVS

-573 ALYEKGSVYNSKRE
+573 ALYEKGSVYNAKRE

-624 VIGDFSLERLTAQT
+624 VIGDFSLEKLTTQT

-704 LTLIIDENTA
+704 LTLIIDEDTA
-714 FSEIKKALKD
+714 FSKIKKALKD

-740 ESHNTIALSV
+740 ESDNTIALSV

-768 AVQKALEILEKE
+768 AVQKVLEILEKE

>member
-1 MKLSVND
+1 MKLSIND

-66 VGVGKVLEKA
+66 VD
-76 PHKNAEKLSV
+76 
-86 CQVGVG
+86 VG
-92 KEVLQ
+92 KEVLP

-135 CGMICSSAELGFP
+135 HGMICSSSELGFP

-173 ASFNTHV
+173 APFNTHV

-234 SHLAYYLIYNHSLK
+234 SHLAYYLICNHSLK

-268 KNFIEFSTHFSGV
+268 NNFIEFSAHFSGV

-310 HQKRSTIAIKHQD
+310 HQKRSTIAIKHQV
-323 QKDLSEYLLL
+323 QKDLSECLLL
-333 EASYT
+333 EASYI

-380 SAHLKAAI
+380 SAHLKATI
-388 LESKQIKHSLKDRT
+388 LESKQTECSLKDRT

-412 ILGLAVEKEKIQGIL
+412 ILGLAVEKEKIQSIL
-427 KNLGFKVSVKEPN
+427 KNLGFKVSAKEPN
-440 SNPQILEVI
+440 SKPPILEIV
-449 APNFRHDIKT
+449 APNFRNDIKT

-471 GIDNLISKPLDCVS
+471 GIDNLVSKPLNCVS

-542 ITTDLNTLRTSLV
+542 ITTELNTLRTSLV

-624 VIGDFSLERLTAQT
+624 VIGDFSLEKLTTQT

-676 YAEIDAFKLKRPA
+676 YAEIDASKLKRPT

-714 FSEIKKALKD
+714 FSRIKKALKD

-740 ESHNTIALSV
+740 ESHNSIALSV

>member
-30 LEVESCIPCIA
+30 LEVESCVSCVA

-66 VGVGKVLEKA
+66 VD
-76 PHKNAEKLSV
+76 
-86 CQVGVG
+86 VG
-92 KEVLQ
+92 KEVLP

-111 PVALNGALIGSTTI
+111 PVALKGAIIGSTTI

-135 CGMICSSAELGFP
+135 HGMICSSSELGFP

-173 ASFNTHV
+173 APFNTHV

-219 PKSDLITLSAGENIE
+219 PKSDLITLSVGENIE
-234 SHLAYYLIYNHSLK
+234 SHLAYYLICNHSLK
-248 TPLNIKLSLA
+248 TPLNVKLSLA

-268 KNFIEFSTHFSGV
+268 NNFIEFSAHFSGV

-286 SLNKTPMDLSV
+286 SLNTTPMDLSV

-323 QKDLSEYLLL
+323 QKDLSECLLL

-380 SAHLKAAI
+380 SAHLKATI
-388 LESKQIKHSLKDRT
+388 LESKQTEHSLKDRA

-427 KNLGFKVSVKEPN
+427 KNLGFKVSAKEPN
-440 SNPQILEVI
+440 SKPQILEVI

-471 GIDNLISKPLDCVS
+471 GIDNLVSKPLNSVS

-595 VSGLQKKESYPDAKG
+595 ASGLQKKESYPDAKG

-624 VIGDFSLERLTAQT
+624 VIGDFSLEKLTTQT

-676 YAEIDAFKLKRPA
+676 YAEIDASKLKRHA

-714 FSEIKKALKD
+714 FSRIKKALKD

-740 ESHNTIALSV
+740 ESDNTIALSV

>member
-8 LNVFVNTPKDIAKL
+8 LNVFVNTPKDMVKL

-66 VGVGKVLEKA
+66 VDI
-76 PHKNAEKLSV
+76 
-86 CQVGVG
+86 G

-135 CGMICSSAELGFP
+135 CGMICSSSELGFP

-173 ASFNTHV
+173 APFNTHV

-310 HQKRSTIAIKHQD
+310 HQKRSTIAIKHQV
-323 QKDLSEYLLL
+323 QKDLSECLLL

-380 SAHLKAAI
+380 SAHLKATI
-388 LESKQIKHSLKDRT
+388 LESKQTEHSLKDRT

-427 KNLGFKVSVKEPN
+427 KNLGFKVSIKEPN
-440 SNPQILEVI
+440 SKPPILEVV

-459 IQDIAEEILRFV
+459 IQDIAEEILCFV
-471 GIDNLISKPLDCVS
+471 GIDNLISKPLHCVS

-502 KHKALACGFKEVIHY
+502 KHKALACGFKEVVHY

-542 ITTDLNTLRTSLV
+542 ITTELNTLRTSLV

-573 ALYEKGSVYNSKRE
+573 ALYEKGSVYNAKRE

-624 VIGDFSLERLTAQT
+624 VIGDFSLEKLTAQT

-651 NHEIIGVIA
+651 NNEIIGVIA

-714 FSEIKKALKD
+714 FSRIKKALKD

-740 ESHNTIALSV
+740 ESDNTIALSV
-750 RCVIHSLEKTL
+750 RCMIHSLEKTL

>member
-8 LNVFVNTPKDIAKL
+8 LNVFVDVPKDIAKL
-22 CEDLSRLG
+22 CENLSRLG
-30 LEVESCIPCIA
+30 LEVESCIPCAA

-66 VGVGKVLEKA
+66 VD
-76 PHKNAEKLSV
+76 
-86 CQVGVG
+86 VG

-125 AKTELRGVES
+125 VKTDLRGVES
-135 CGMICSSAELGFP
+135 CGMICSSGELGFP

-168 ELNEY
+168 GLNEY
-173 ASFNTHV
+173 APFNTHV

-205 YHTPLKPIKALNFT
+205 YHTPLKPIKTLNFT
-219 PKSDLITLSAGENIE
+219 PKSDLITLCAGENIE
-234 SHLAYYLIYNHSLK
+234 SHLAYYLICNHSLK

-268 KNFIEFSTHFSGV
+268 NNFIEFSTHFSGV

-286 SLNKTPMDLSV
+286 SLNTTPIDLSV

-380 SAHLKAAI
+380 STHLKAAI
-388 LESKQIKHSLKDRT
+388 LESKQTKHALKDRT
-402 LTFQL
+402 LEFKL

-412 ILGLAVEKEKIQGIL
+412 ILGLAIEEETIQGIL
-427 KNLGFKVSVKEPN
+427 KNLGFKVSTKVPSSK
-440 SNPQILEVI
+440 PQILEVV

-471 GIDNLISKPLDCVS
+471 GIDHLISKPLDSVS
-485 SKNSNPH
+485 NKKSNPH

-542 ITTDLNTLRTSLV
+542 ITTELNTLRTSLV

-595 VSGLQKKESYPDAKG
+595 ASGLQKKESYPDAKG

-624 VIGDFSLERLTAQT
+624 IIGDFSLEKLTTQA

-714 FSEIKKALKD
+714 FSRIKKALKD

-740 ESHNTIALSV
+740 ESHNSIALSV

>member
-8 LNVFVNTPKDIAKL
+8 LSTFVDAPKDVAKL
-22 CEDLSRLG
+22 CEDLSCLG
-30 LEVESCIPCIA
+30 LEVESCIPCVA
-41 PKNVVVG
+41 PKNVV
-48 KVLEKAPHKN
+48 
-58 AEKLSVCQ
+58 
-66 VGVGKVLEKA
+66 VGKVLEKA

-97 IVCGAKNVAPNQFV
+97 IVCGAKNVVPNQFV

-135 CGMICSSAELGFP
+135 CGMICSSSELGFP

-173 ASFNTHV
+173 APFNTHV

-219 PKSDLITLSAGENIE
+219 PKSDLIALSAGENIE
-234 SHLAYYLIYNHSLK
+234 SHLAYYLVCNHSLK
-248 TPLNIKLSLA
+248 TPLKVKLSLA

-268 KNFIEFSTHFSGV
+268 NNFLEFSAHFSGV

-286 SLNKTPMDLSV
+286 SLNITPIDLSV

-367 GSNPNLSDGLNFL
+367 GSNPNLLDGLNFL
-380 SAHLKAAI
+380 SAHLKATI
-388 LESKQIKHSLKDRT
+388 LESKQTKHSLKDRT
-402 LTFQL
+402 LKFKL

-412 ILGLAVEKEKIQGIL
+412 ILGLAVEAEKIQGIL
-427 KNLGFKVSVKEPN
+427 KNLGFKVSIKVSN
-440 SNPQILEVI
+440 SKPQILEVVV
-449 APNFRHDIKT
+449 PNFRHDIKT

-471 GIDNLISKPLDCVS
+471 GIDNLVSKPLHCVS

-533 EDPLELQNP
+533 EDSLELQNP
-542 ITTDLNTLRTSLV
+542 ITTELNTLRTSLV

-595 VSGLQKKESYPDAKG
+595 ASGLQKKESYPDAKG

-624 VIGDFSLERLTAQT
+624 VIGDFSLEKLTTQT

-676 YAEIDAFKLKRPA
+676 YAEIDASKLKRPA

-714 FSEIKKALKD
+714 FSRIKKALKD

-740 ESHNTIALSV
+740 ESHNSIALSV

>member
-8 LNVFVNTPKDIAKL
+8 LNVFVNTPKDTAKL

-30 LEVESCIPCIA
+30 LEVESCVSYVA

-66 VGVGKVLEKA
+66 VDI
-76 PHKNAEKLSV
+76 
-86 CQVGVG
+86 G

-135 CGMICSSAELGFP
+135 YGMICSSNELGFP

-168 ELNEY
+168 GLNEY
-173 ASFNTHV
+173 APFNTHV

-219 PKSDLITLSAGENIE
+219 PKSDLITLHVGENIE
-234 SHLAYYLIYNHSLK
+234 SHLAYYLVCNHSLK
-248 TPLNIKLSLA
+248 TPLNVKLSLA
-258 HNNALSENDL
+258 HNNALNENDL
-268 KNFIEFSTHFSGV
+268 SNFIEFSAHFSGV
-281 IMNAY
+281 VMNAY
-286 SLNKTPMDLSV
+286 SLNKTPIDLSV

-310 HQKRSTIAIKHQD
+310 HQKRSTIAIKHQV
-323 QKDLSEYLLL
+323 QKDLSECLLL
-333 EASYT
+333 EASYI

-388 LESKQIKHSLKDRT
+388 LESKQTKHSLKDRT
-402 LTFQL
+402 LKFKL

-412 ILGLAVEKEKIQGIL
+412 ILGLAIEEETIQGIL
-427 KNLGFKVSVKEPN
+427 KNLGFKVSAKVSN
-440 SNPQILEVI
+440 SKPQILEVV

-471 GIDNLISKPLDCVS
+471 GIDHLISKPLDSVS
-485 SKNSNPH
+485 NKKSNPH

-542 ITTDLNTLRTSLV
+542 ITTELNTLRTSLV

-595 VSGLQKKESYPDAKG
+595 ASGLQKKESYPDAKG

-624 VIGDFSLERLTAQT
+624 VIGDFSLEKLTTQT

-714 FSEIKKALKD
+714 FSKIKKALKD

-740 ESHNTIALSV
+740 ESDNAIALSV

>member
-1 MKLSVND
+1 MKLSIND
-8 LNVFVNTPKDIAKL
+8 LNVFVNTPKDIVKL

-30 LEVESCIPCIA
+30 LEVESCIPCVA

-66 VGVGKVLEKA
+66 VD
-76 PHKNAEKLSV
+76 
-86 CQVGVG
+86 VG
-92 KEVLQ
+92 KEVLP

-111 PVALNGALIGSTTI
+111 PVALNGVLIGSTTI

-135 CGMICSSAELGFP
+135 CGMICSSIELGFP

-173 ASFNTHV
+173 APFNTHV

-205 YHTPLKPIKALNFT
+205 YNTPLKPIKALNFT
-219 PKSDLITLSAGENIE
+219 PKSDLITLSVGENIE
-234 SHLAYYLIYNHSLK
+234 SHLAYYLICNHSLK

-258 HNNALSENDL
+258 HNNALSENNL
-268 KNFIEFSTHFSGV
+268 NNFLEFSTHFSGV
-281 IMNAY
+281 ILNAY

-323 QKDLSEYLLL
+323 QKDLSECLLL

-380 SAHLKAAI
+380 SAHLKATI
-388 LESKQIKHSLKDRT
+388 LESKQTKHSLKDRT

-412 ILGLAVEKEKIQGIL
+412 ILGLAVEKEKIQSIL
-427 KNLGFKVSVKEPN
+427 KNLGFKVSAKEPN
-440 SNPQILEVI
+440 SKPQILEVI

-471 GIDNLISKPLDCVS
+471 GIDNLISKPLDSVS
-485 SKNSNPH
+485 NKKSNPH

-542 ITTDLNTLRTSLV
+542 ITTELNTLRTSLV

-573 ALYEKGSVYNSKRE
+573 ALYEKGSVYNAKRE

-595 VSGLQKKESYPDAKG
+595 ASGLQKKESYPDAKG

-624 VIGDFSLERLTAQT
+624 VIGDFSLEKLTIQT

-651 NHEIIGVIA
+651 NNEIIGVIA

-714 FSEIKKALKD
+714 FSRIKKALKD

-740 ESHNTIALSV
+740 ESHNSIALSV

>member
-22 CEDLSRLG
+22 CEDLSCLG

-48 KVLEKAPHKN
+48 KILEKASHKN

-66 VGVGKVLEKA
+66 VD
-76 PHKNAEKLSV
+76 
-86 CQVGVG
+86 VG
-92 KEVLQ
+92 KEVLP

-173 ASFNTHV
+173 APFNTHV

-194 VLGIAREISAF
+194 VLGVAREVSAF

-234 SHLAYYLIYNHSLK
+234 SHLAYYLICNHSLK
-248 TPLNIKLSLA
+248 TPLKVKLSLA

-268 KNFIEFSTHFSGV
+268 NNFLEFSAHFSGV

-286 SLNKTPMDLSV
+286 SLNATPIDLSV

-338 DPISLSLKLHALKDK
+338 DPVSLSLKLHALKDK

-380 SAHLKAAI
+380 SAHLKATI
-388 LESKQIKHSLKDRT
+388 LESKQTEHSLKDCA
-402 LTFQL
+402 LKFQL

-412 ILGLAVEKEKIQGIL
+412 ILGLVVEKEKIQSIL

-440 SNPQILEVI
+440 SKPQILEVI

-471 GIDNLISKPLDCVS
+471 GIDNLVSKPLHCVS

-624 VIGDFSLERLTAQT
+624 VIGDFSLEKLTIQT

-676 YAEIDAFKLKRPA
+676 YAEIDASKLKRPA

-714 FSEIKKALKD
+714 FSKIKKALKD

-740 ESHNTIALSV
+740 ESDNTIALSL

>member
-8 LNVFVNTPKDIAKL
+8 LNVFVDTPKDIAKL

-30 LEVESCIPCIA
+30 LEVESSIPCVA
-41 PKNVVVG
+41 PKNVV
-48 KVLEKAPHKN
+48 
-58 AEKLSVCQ
+58 
-66 VGVGKVLEKA
+66 VGKVLEKA

-135 CGMICSSAELGFP
+135 CGMICSSNELGFP

-173 ASFNTHV
+173 APFNTHV

-194 VLGIAREISAF
+194 VLGIAREVSAF

-219 PKSDLITLSAGENIE
+219 PKSDLITLCAGENIE

-248 TPLNIKLSLA
+248 TPLNVKLSLA

-268 KNFIEFSTHFSGV
+268 NNFIEFSAHFSGV
-281 IMNAY
+281 VMNAY
-286 SLNKTPMDLSV
+286 SLNTTPIDLSV

-305 SVYIN
+305 SIYIN

-380 SAHLKAAI
+380 SAHLKATI
-388 LESKQIKHSLKDRT
+388 LESKQTKHALKDRT
-402 LTFQL
+402 LKFKL

-412 ILGLAVEKEKIQGIL
+412 ILGLAIEEETIQGIL
-427 KNLGFKVSVKEPN
+427 KNLGFKVSIKVSN
-440 SNPQILEVI
+440 SKPQILEVV

-471 GIDNLISKPLDCVS
+471 GIDHLISKPLDSVS
-485 SKNSNPH
+485 NKKSNPH

-542 ITTDLNTLRTSLV
+542 ITTELNTLRTSLV

-595 VSGLQKKESYPDAKG
+595 ASGLQKKESYPDAKG

-624 VIGDFSLERLTAQT
+624 VIGDFSLEKLTTKT

-666 IQELDLFESY
+666 IRELDLFESY
-676 YAEIDAFKLKRPA
+676 YAEIDASKLKRPA

-714 FSEIKKALKD
+714 FSKIKKALKD

-740 ESHNTIALSV
+740 ESDNTIALSV

>member
-22 CEDLSRLG
+22 CEDLSHLG

-66 VGVGKVLEKA
+66 VD
-76 PHKNAEKLSV
+76 
-86 CQVGVG
+86 VG
-92 KEVLQ
+92 KEVLP
-97 IVCGAKNVAPNQFV
+97 IVCGAKNVAPNQFA
-111 PVALNGALIGSTTI
+111 PVALKGAIIGSTPI

-135 CGMICSSAELGFP
+135 HGMICSSIELGFP

-168 ELNEY
+168 GLNEY
-173 ASFNTHV
+173 APFNTHV

-219 PKSDLITLSAGENIE
+219 PKSDSIALHADENIE

-268 KNFIEFSTHFSGV
+268 NNFIEFSTHFSGV
-281 IMNAY
+281 ILNAY
-286 SLNKTPMDLSV
+286 GLNTTPVDLSV

-310 HQKRSTIAIKHQD
+310 HQKRSTIAIKHQN
-323 QKDLSEYLLL
+323 QKDLSECLLL

-338 DPISLSLKLHALKDK
+338 DPVSLSLKLHALKDK
-353 TLQKDNALIYRSAR
+353 TLQKNNALVYRSAR

-380 SAHLKAAI
+380 SAHLKATI
-388 LESKQIKHSLKDRT
+388 LESKQTKHSLKDRT
-402 LTFQL
+402 LKFQL

-412 ILGLAVEKEKIQGIL
+412 ILGLVIEAEKIQGIL
-427 KNLGFKVSVKEPN
+427 KNLGFKVSAKEPN
-440 SNPQILEVI
+440 SKPQILEVI
-449 APNFRHDIKT
+449 VPNFRHDIKT

-471 GIDNLISKPLDCVS
+471 GIDNLISKPLNCVS
-485 SKNSNPH
+485 SKHSNPH

-542 ITTDLNTLRTSLV
+542 ITTELNTLRTSLI

-595 VSGLQKKESYPDAKG
+595 ISGLQKKESYPDAKG

-624 VIGDFSLERLTAQT
+624 VIGDFSLEKLTAQT

-651 NHEIIGVIA
+651 NNEIIGVIA

-676 YAEIDAFKLKRPA
+676 YAEIDASKLKRPA

-714 FSEIKKALKD
+714 FSKIKKALKD

-740 ESHNTIALSV
+740 ESDNTIALSV
-750 RCVIHSLEKTL
+750 RCMIHSLEKTL

-768 AVQKALEILEKE
+768 VVQKALEILEKE

>member
-22 CEDLSRLG
+22 CEDLSCLG
-30 LEVESCIPCIA
+30 LEVESCIPCVA

-66 VGVGKVLEKA
+66 VD
-76 PHKNAEKLSV
+76 
-86 CQVGVG
+86 VG

-135 CGMICSSAELGFP
+135 YGMICSSNELGFP

-168 ELNEY
+168 ELNKY
-173 ASFNTHV
+173 APFNTHV

-194 VLGIAREISAF
+194 VLGVAREISAF
-205 YHTPLKPIKALNFT
+205 YNTPLKPIKALNFT
-219 PKSDLITLSAGENIE
+219 PKSDLITLSVGENIE
-234 SHLAYYLIYNHSLK
+234 SHLAYYLVCNHSLK

-268 KNFIEFSTHFSGV
+268 NNFIEFSAHFSGV

-323 QKDLSEYLLL
+323 QKDLSECLLL

-380 SAHLKAAI
+380 SAHLKATI
-388 LESKQIKHSLKDRT
+388 LESKQTEHSLKDRA
-402 LTFQL
+402 LQFQL

-412 ILGLAVEKEKIQGIL
+412 ILGLAVEEEKIQGIL
-427 KNLGFKVSVKEPN
+427 KNLGFKISAKEPN
-440 SNPQILEVI
+440 SKPQILEVV

-471 GIDNLISKPLDCVS
+471 GIDNLVSKPLNCIS
-485 SKNSNPH
+485 NKNSNPH

-502 KHKALACGFKEVIHY
+502 KHKALACGFKEVVHY

-542 ITTDLNTLRTSLV
+542 ITTELNTLRTSLV

-573 ALYEKGSVYNSKRE
+573 AIYEKGSVYNSKRE

-624 VIGDFSLERLTAQT
+624 VIGDFSLEKLTTQT

-651 NHEIIGVIA
+651 NHEVIGVIA

-666 IQELDLFESY
+666 IQEWDLFESY

-714 FSEIKKALKD
+714 FSRIKKALKD

-740 ESHNTIALSV
+740 ESHNSIALSV

-761 NDEEVNS
+761 NDEEVNA

>member
-41 PKNVVVG
+41 PNNVVVG

-66 VGVGKVLEKA
+66 VD
-76 PHKNAEKLSV
+76 
-86 CQVGVG
+86 VG

-97 IVCGAKNVAPNQFV
+97 IVCGAKNVAPNQFA
-111 PVALNGALIGSTTI
+111 PVALKGAIIGSTPI

-135 CGMICSSAELGFP
+135 CGMICSSIELGFP

-173 ASFNTHV
+173 APFNTHV

-234 SHLAYYLIYNHSLK
+234 SHLAYYLICNHSLK
-248 TPLNIKLSLA
+248 TPLKVKLSLA

-268 KNFIEFSTHFSGV
+268 KNFIEFSVHFSGV
-281 IMNAY
+281 ILNAY
-286 SLNKTPMDLSV
+286 SLNTTPMDLSV

-310 HQKRSTIAIKHQD
+310 HQKRSIIAIKHQV
-323 QKDLSEYLLL
+323 QKDLSECLLL
-333 EASYT
+333 EASYI

-380 SAHLKAAI
+380 SAHLKATI
-388 LESKQIKHSLKDRT
+388 LESKQTEHSLKDRT

-412 ILGLAVEKEKIQGIL
+412 ILGLVIEAEKIQGIL

-440 SNPQILEVI
+440 SKPQILEIV
-449 APNFRHDIKT
+449 APNFRNDIKI

-471 GIDNLISKPLDCVS
+471 GIDNLVSKPLNCVS

-492 YDTHRFFENL
+492 YETHRFFENL

-542 ITTDLNTLRTSLV
+542 ITTELNTLRTSLV

-624 VIGDFSLERLTAQT
+624 VIGDFSLEKLNAQT

-651 NHEIIGVIA
+651 NNEIIGVIA

-714 FSEIKKALKD
+714 FSRIKKALKD

-740 ESHNTIALSV
+740 ESHNSIALSL

-768 AVQKALEILEKE
+768 VVQKALEILEKE

>member
-8 LNVFVNTPKDIAKL
+8 LNVFVNTPKDVAKL

-30 LEVESCIPCIA
+30 LEVESCIPCVA

-66 VGVGKVLEKA
+66 VD
-76 PHKNAEKLSV
+76 
-86 CQVGVG
+86 VG

-111 PVALNGALIGSTTI
+111 PVALNGVLIGSTTI

-135 CGMICSSAELGFP
+135 CGMICSSIELGFP

-173 ASFNTHV
+173 APFNTHV
-180 LEISLT
+180 FEISLT

-234 SHLAYYLIYNHSLK
+234 SHLAYYLICNYSLK

-268 KNFIEFSTHFSGV
+268 NNFIEFSAHFSGV
-281 IMNAY
+281 ILNAY
-286 SLNKTPMDLSV
+286 SLNTTPVDLSV

-323 QKDLSEYLLL
+323 QKDLSECLLL

-338 DPISLSLKLHALKDK
+338 DPVSLSLKLHALKDK
-353 TLQKDNALIYRSAR
+353 TLQKDNALVYRSAR

-380 SAHLKAAI
+380 SAHLKATI
-388 LESKQIKHSLKDRT
+388 LESKQTKHSLKDRT

-440 SNPQILEVI
+440 SKPQILEVI
-449 APNFRHDIKT
+449 VPNFRHDIKT

-471 GIDNLISKPLDCVS
+471 GIDNLVSKPLHCVS

-492 YDTHRFFENL
+492 YDMHRFFENL

-542 ITTDLNTLRTSLV
+542 ITTELNTLRTSLV

-610 KAWDFYSFAECVSK
+610 KTWDFYSFAECVSRI
-624 VIGDFSLERLTAQT
+624 IGDFSLEKLTAQT

-651 NHEIIGVIA
+651 NNEIIGVIA

-714 FSEIKKALKD
+714 FSRIKKALKD

-740 ESHNTIALSV
+740 ESDNTIALSV

>member
-8 LNVFVNTPKDIAKL
+8 LNVFVDTPKDIAKL

-30 LEVESCIPCIA
+30 LEVESCMLCVA
-41 PKNVVVG
+41 PKKVVVG

-66 VGVGKVLEKA
+66 VD
-76 PHKNAEKLSV
+76 
-86 CQVGVG
+86 VG

-135 CGMICSSAELGFP
+135 CGMICSSNELGFP

-173 ASFNTHV
+173 APFNTHV

-219 PKSDLITLSAGENIE
+219 PKSDLITLCAGENIE
-234 SHLAYYLIYNHSLK
+234 SHLAYYLICNHSLK

-268 KNFIEFSTHFSGV
+268 NNFIEFSAHFSGV
-281 IMNAY
+281 VMNAY
-286 SLNKTPMDLSV
+286 SLDATPIDLSV

-323 QKDLSEYLLL
+323 QKDLSECLLL

-380 SAHLKAAI
+380 SAHLKATI
-388 LESKQIKHSLKDRT
+388 LESKQTKHALKDRT
-402 LTFQL
+402 LEFKL

-412 ILGLAVEKEKIQGIL
+412 ILGLAIEEEKIQSIL
-427 KNLGFKVSVKEPN
+427 KNLGFKISAKVPN
-440 SNPQILEVI
+440 SKPQILEVV

-471 GIDNLISKPLDCVS
+471 GIDHLISKPLDSVS
-485 SKNSNPH
+485 NKKSNPH

-533 EDPLELQNP
+533 EDPIELQNP
-542 ITTDLNTLRTSLV
+542 ITTELNTLRTSLV

-624 VIGDFSLERLTAQT
+624 VIGDFSLEKLTTQA

-651 NHEIIGVIA
+651 NNEIIGVIA

-666 IQELDLFESY
+666 IQEWDLFESY
-676 YAEIDAFKLKRPA
+676 YAEIDASKLKRPA

-714 FSEIKKALKD
+714 FSNIKKALKD

-740 ESHNTIALSV
+740 ESNNSIALSV

>member
-8 LNVFVNTPKDIAKL
+8 LSAFVDAPKDIAKL

-48 KVLEKAPHKN
+48 KVLEKTPHKN

-66 VGVGKVLEKA
+66 VD
-76 PHKNAEKLSV
+76 
-86 CQVGVG
+86 VG
-92 KEVLQ
+92 KEVLP

-111 PVALNGALIGSTTI
+111 PVALKGAIIGSTTI

-135 CGMICSSAELGFP
+135 HGMICSSTELGFP

-173 ASFNTHV
+173 APFNTHI

-205 YHTPLKPIKALNFT
+205 YHTPLKPIKDLNFT
-219 PKSDLITLSAGENIE
+219 PKSDLITLSVGENIE
-234 SHLAYYLIYNHSLK
+234 SHLAYYLICNHSLK

-258 HNNALSENDL
+258 HNNVLSENDL
-268 KNFIEFSTHFSGV
+268 NNFIEFSAHFSGV

-286 SLNKTPMDLSV
+286 SLNKTPIDLSV

-323 QKDLSEYLLL
+323 QKDLSECLLL

-380 SAHLKAAI
+380 SAHLKATI
-388 LESKQIKHSLKDRT
+388 LESKQTEHSLKDRA
-402 LTFQL
+402 LKFQL

-412 ILGLAVEKEKIQGIL
+412 ILGLVVEKEKIQSIL
-427 KNLGFKVSVKEPN
+427 KNLGFKVSAKEPN
-440 SNPQILEVI
+440 SKPQILEVI
-449 APNFRHDIKT
+449 VPNFRHDIKT

-471 GIDNLISKPLDCVS
+471 GIDNLVSKPLHCVS
-485 SKNSNPH
+485 NKNSNPH

-610 KAWDFYSFAECVSK
+610 EAWDFYSFAECVSK
-624 VIGDFSLERLTAQT
+624 VIGDFSLEKLTAQT
-638 PINHPYQSAKIIQ
+638 PINHPYQNAKIIQ
-651 NHEIIGVIA
+651 NNEIIGVIA

-666 IQELDLFESY
+666 IQEWDLFESY

-714 FSEIKKALKD
+714 FSRIKKALKD

-740 ESHNTIALSV
+740 ESNNSIALSV